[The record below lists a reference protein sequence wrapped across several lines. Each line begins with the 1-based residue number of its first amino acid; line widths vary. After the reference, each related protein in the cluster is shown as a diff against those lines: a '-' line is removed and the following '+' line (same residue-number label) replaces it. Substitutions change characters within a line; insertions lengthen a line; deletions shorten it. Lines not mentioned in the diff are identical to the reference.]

1 MVTND
6 IILLPSILLTKTYY
20 ILCEE
25 TVYTYDKDDDNN
37 NEDLSE
43 TGRKRKQQLLFFF
56 SCFYLTN
63 VNMISV
69 TIEVDKCVKR
79 LTFLLI

>member
-6 IILLPSILLTKTYY
+6 IILLPLILLTKTDY
-20 ILCEE
+20 ILWEE
-25 TVYTYDKDDDNN
+25 IIYTYDKDS
-37 NEDLSE
+37 EDLSQ
-43 TGRKRKQQLLFFF
+43 TGIHKRI
-56 SCFYLTN
+56 N
-63 VNMISV
+63 VNIMICV